1 MSIKKNRAKG
11 SSADEVR
18 EDEHS
23 MSSKR
28 TIKGILKEN
37 SFHRNSA
44 SLSKDALKDNMSIGT
59 KTSKKSV
66 RFDEKSI
73 RRKIRNT
80 LF

>member
-1 MSIKKNRAKG
+1 M
-11 SSADEVR
+11 
-18 EDEHS
+18 
-23 MSSKR
+23 
-28 TIKGILKEN
+28 
-37 SFHRNSA
+37 
-44 SLSKDALKDNMSIGT
+44 SKDALKDNMSIGT